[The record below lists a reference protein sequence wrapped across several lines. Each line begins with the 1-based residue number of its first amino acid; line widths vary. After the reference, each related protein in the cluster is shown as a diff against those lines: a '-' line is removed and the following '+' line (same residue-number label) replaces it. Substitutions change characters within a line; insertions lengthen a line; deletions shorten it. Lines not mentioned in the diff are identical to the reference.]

1 MFSNV
6 VAMAAMNGCKPVDF
20 IVISELVSRGQPGG
34 YECWPANGTLERDAW
49 LARST
54 VREALRRQLA
64 AGTTLS
70 RGMSARGTHVW
81 NVKLPKA
88 PDRHHGRMVLR
99 AFQHRLKPLPRA
111 LLIKLAALADKDG
124 YINWS
129 TPVAADL
136 AAWLD
141 VDVDTIWRGLR
152 RLLQLG
158 LITQTNRGRA
168 GRWFQ
173 VTMGAEA
180 MAWVPGQRTEEA
192 KRLPVQKQS
201 GWQTGS
207 KQVANATGANR
218 KFAPPGTANLT
229 PIDTGTYHGPISTD
243 CSREALASPS
253 AHAREEF
260 DQDLISDSPSPSM
273 PAEEP
278 QDGIEE
284 DAAQAAWPLPD
295 AAEYAETVEEFSAS
309 IEQREAGNDNNPSPS
324 TPAPA
329 EPPQGAVEVAT
340 APAPVPSQEGAERA
354 QTAEGF
360 TASRA
365 VGDGRLEWDTPQA
378 PPEAEPI
385 GAAAGAWRPV
395 RDVLGDDEVSRGKT
409 TRQLE
414 ELGFDPHDERLA
426 ALRRKLALTPSRR
439 TAA

>member
-1 MFSNV
+1 MSNINRAKSQVEISSSDNIFREGDFIERRHFTFSNV
-6 VAMAAMNGCKPVDF
+6 VALAAMNGCKPVDF
-20 IVISELVSRGQPGG
+20 IVISELVSCGQPGG

-49 LARST
+49 LGRNT

-70 RGMSARGTHVW
+70 RGMSAPGTHVW

-88 PDRHHGRMVLR
+88 PDRHHGRMVLH
-99 AFQHRLKPLPRA
+99 AFQHRLKPLSRA
-111 LLIKLAALADKDG
+111 HLITLEALADKDG

-152 RLLQLG
+152 CLLQLG
-158 LITQTNRGRA
+158 PITQTNRGRA

-192 KRLPVQKQS
+192 KSLPVQKQS
-201 GWQTGS
+201 GWQTVS
-207 KQVANATGANR
+207 KQVANASAANR
-218 KFAPPGTANLT
+218 KFDPVKPQICPLGTADLT

-243 CSREALASPS
+243 CLREALASPS

-260 DQDLISDSPSPSM
+260 DQDLISDSPSPS
-273 PAEEP
+273 
-278 QDGIEE
+278 
-284 DAAQAAWPLPD
+284 
-295 AAEYAETVEEFSAS
+295 
-309 IEQREAGNDNNPSPS
+309 
-324 TPAPA
+324 TPAST
-329 EPPQGAVEVAT
+329 PQGAVEVET
-340 APAPVPSQEGAERA
+340 TPAAWPLPEAAEYGE
-354 QTAEGF
+354 TAEELSPPPI
-360 TASRA
+360 AA
-365 VGDGRLEWDTPQA
+365 VGDVRLEWDTLQA

-395 RDVLGDDEVSRGKT
+395 AGVPDDDDETARANAARQLNVLGVDPAEAR
-409 TRQLE
+409 
-414 ELGFDPHDERLA
+414 LGALGRRLG
-426 ALRRKLALTPSRR
+426 LPSRR
-439 TAA
+439 KAA